1 MGFYHDYLSGLDY
14 IQESSN
20 NYKGYQTPFNEVYFG
35 KNKYLTDAEKLL
47 GQARQAYKYNQ
58 SKINFSREII
68 AFNRLIEKAF
78 DFEAFS
84 LNIDHSG
91 ALNAYTYPL
100 GVVID
105 APNMKEISADNK
117 QGFKMT
123 DIRGSTIVVY
133 INAGL
138 LFSDVFT
145 DGEIMAIIMHEIG
158 HNFQTAISPISR
170 GFSYVTRA
178 TSLVLL
184 PLIFLINPEAGLNKF
199 KGTRRWYYGLVDRL
213 REEKSG
219 IYAILDG
226 FSYITNKIIG
236 VIGVAADF
244 VISFLAM
251 LAGPA
256 IPIPDINTLIN
267 FISSFGGVKDET
279 IADNF
284 ATAYGYGPELTSALG
299 KIERK
304 SGGMIDREVI
314 RGIPFIGIWY
324 DLCLFPTNVMNS
336 IIDAHPNKAHRIKSQ
351 IDMLRAETNK
361 SELDKKVKAKIN
373 REIDTLEEQLDKS
386 VRGLKKNPEVSSNV
400 DESFVFTDAYSA
412 FLLTIC
418 NGDLRSFMSKGN
430 IREFDAAYD
439 RALEKVKKNKYKY
452 KF

>member
-20 NYKGYQTPFNEVYFG
+20 NYKGYQTPFNEVYFK

-145 DGEIMAIIMHEIG
+145 DGEIMAIILM
-158 HNFQTAISPISR
+158 
-170 GFSYVTRA
+170 
-178 TSLVLL
+178 
-184 PLIFLINPEAGLNKF
+184 
-199 KGTRRWYYGLVDRL
+199 
-213 REEKSG
+213 
-219 IYAILDG
+219 
-226 FSYITNKIIG
+226 
-236 VIGVAADF
+236 
-244 VISFLAM
+244 
-251 LAGPA
+251 
-256 IPIPDINTLIN
+256 
-267 FISSFGGVKDET
+267 
-279 IADNF
+279 
-284 ATAYGYGPELTSALG
+284 
-299 KIERK
+299 
-304 SGGMIDREVI
+304 
-314 RGIPFIGIWY
+314 
-324 DLCLFPTNVMNS
+324 
-336 IIDAHPNKAHRIKSQ
+336 
-351 IDMLRAETNK
+351 
-361 SELDKKVKAKIN
+361 
-373 REIDTLEEQLDKS
+373 
-386 VRGLKKNPEVSSNV
+386 
-400 DESFVFTDAYSA
+400 
-412 FLLTIC
+412 
-418 NGDLRSFMSKGN
+418 
-430 IREFDAAYD
+430 
-439 RALEKVKKNKYKY
+439 
-452 KF
+452 